1 MHQYYFVQAAALSMP
16 RDNGDQIPPS
26 VWAWHCRS
34 RASLLTIFLIRKRLQ
49 RGAAVAFTV
58 LG

>member
-26 VWAWHCRS
+26 VWA
-34 RASLLTIFLIRKRLQ
+34 
-49 RGAAVAFTV
+49 
-58 LG
+58 